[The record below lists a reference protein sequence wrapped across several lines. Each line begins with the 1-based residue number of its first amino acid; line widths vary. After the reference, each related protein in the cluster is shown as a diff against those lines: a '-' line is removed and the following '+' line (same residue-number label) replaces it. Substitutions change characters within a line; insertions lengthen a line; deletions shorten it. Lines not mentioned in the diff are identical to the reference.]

1 MVRVSYQASTELKES
16 LEDLVQ
22 YFCEEQRKEGE
33 LISGETVYKMIE
45 ALAVAKQA
53 QFSGEVV

>member
-45 ALAVAKQA
+45 AVAVAKQA
-53 QFSGEVV
+53 QFAGEVV